1 MKQFIFKT
9 SIIMRQNNNIV
20 ELHATIMLNKRQ
32 GILFKNSG
40 DTLIIKST
48 HTLNNNQLNI

>member
-40 DTLIIKST
+40 DTLIKST